1 MTEETLVESLKQKSS
16 EAFEELVTKY
26 ARRLYLVSYRILR
39 NPQDAEDAVQE
50 TFLQVFRSIHKFRKE
65 SNLFTWLHRIVT
77 NQALDRLKKQSQF
90 KVVPIEP
97 YLPRFESGR
106 LVDPM
111 RDWRKEPNFVLQAK
125 ELELFFE
132 KCINELPD
140 EYRIPYILKDVE
152 KLSEDQVCEI
162 LKLSKPIMK
171 NRVHRAR
178 LVIRERVED
187 RFFSPT

>member
-16 EAFEELVTKY
+16 EAFEELVTRY
-26 ARRLYLVSYRILR
+26 ARRLYVVSYRILR

-50 TFLQVFRSIHKFRKE
+50 TFLQVFRSIHRFREE
-65 SNLFTWLHRIVT
+65 SSLFTWLHRIAT
-77 NQALDRLKKQSQF
+77 NQALDKLRKQGPF
-90 KVVPIEP
+90 EVVPIEP
-97 YLPRFESGR
+97 YLPHFESGR
-106 LVDPM
+106 LVDQM

-140 EYRIPYILKDVE
+140 EYRSPYILKDVE

-162 LKLSKPIMK
+162 LGLSKPIMK

-178 LVIRERVED
+178 LVIRKRVEEQ
-187 RFFSPT
+187 FSSPT

>member
-16 EAFEELVTKY
+16 EAFEELVARY
-26 ARRLYLVSYRILR
+26 AHRLYLVSYRILR
-39 NPQDAEDAVQE
+39 NSQDAEDAVQE

-65 SNLFTWLHRIVT
+65 SSLFTWLHRIVT
-77 NQALDRLKKQSQF
+77 NQALEKFRKQGQF
-90 KVVPIEP
+90 EIVPIEP

-106 LVDPM
+106 LVDQM
-111 RDWRKEPNFVLQAK
+111 RDWRKEPNFVLQTK

-132 KCINELPD
+132 KCINELPG

-162 LKLSKPIMK
+162 LGLSKPIMK

-178 LVIRERVED
+178 LVIRKRVED

>member
-1 MTEETLVESLKQKSS
+1 MTEEMLVESLKQKSS
-16 EAFEELVTKY
+16 EAFEELVTRY
-26 ARRLYLVSYRILR
+26 ARRLYSVSYRILR

-65 SNLFTWLHRIVT
+65 SNLFTWLHRIAT
-77 NQALDRLKKQSQF
+77 NQALDKLRKQGQF
-90 KVVPIEP
+90 NVVPIEP

-106 LVDPM
+106 LVDQM

-140 EYRIPYILKDVE
+140 EYRIPYLLKDVE

-162 LKLSKPIMK
+162 LGLRKPIMK
-171 NRVHRAR
+171 SRVHRAR
-178 LVIRERVED
+178 LVIRKRVGD
-187 RFFSPT
+187 RFFSST

>member
-16 EAFEELVTKY
+16 EAFEELVTRY

-50 TFLQVFRSIHKFRKE
+50 TFLQVFRSIHKFRE
-65 SNLFTWLHRIVT
+65 EWSLFTWLHQIVT
-77 NQALDRLKKQSQF
+77 NQALEKLRKQGQF

-106 LVDPM
+106 LVDQM

-132 KCINELPD
+132 MCINELPD
-140 EYRIPYILKDVE
+140 ENRIPYILKDVE

-162 LKLSKPIMK
+162 LRLSKPIMK

-178 LVIRERVED
+178 LVIRNRIEE